1 MNRVIDINIS
11 GFRLV
16 KHGNAAG
23 AQGEA
28 NVTALRLTFDETWD
42 GYAKK
47 VTFWDAYGKNPVE
60 RTLTTDL
67 LENAATD
74 TRVYLCPIPAEPLAI
89 PGECVFV
96 IDGYADGKRPRSLEG
111 TLKVWPSRMT
121 DNAGQPVDP
130 TPTQAE
136 QLQVQIDT
144 IMEDI
149 GRAAQAS
156 DAKEAAEAAAQRAEQ
171 AAADV
176 NTGVAAAAEKAEEA
190 AASAQAAKAS
200 ETTAVANAQAAAQS
214 AAAVAANAAS
224 VSTDAAAAKASAE
237 AAARS
242 ETNAKASE
250 EAAVSAKETVVTAT
264 AEAKQSAQ
272 TATQKAQSAS
282 QSASAASAAET
293 AAKAAQK
300 AAEQARDEA
309 QSAAGGDFATKL
321 YVDNKA
327 GTAEANANK
336 YTDQK
341 IAGLPTPDVSG
352 QINAHDS
359 DEDAHNGVRKE
370 VEGKVAKTGDT
381 MTGTLQLQ
389 PEDSAG
395 YGRIYKNANADGDY
409 GLQLQDVD
417 PDGNFMGL
425 TLSGKLQK
433 LEFKKK
439 KAGDAGYTYTKLYD
453 EDNPPSAYEVGAL
466 SEDGGTVW
474 GDVTVENLYAK
485 VNAQVGEGH
494 TSTLMKNADAENDY
508 GTILRDTNGED
519 VAELKLNAAEGSLK
533 VQLGGEE
540 QTVYHTGNPP
550 TAADIGVT
558 AAKKEIARITTSGT
572 WVCPEGVT
580 EIDAYLVGGGESGAL
595 QSSSA
600 CKGGAGGY
608 AWLAEKIE
616 VTPGEGYDITIGA
629 GGARVANAYGNG
641 KAGGDTVAF
650 GFTAYGGG
658 KTKAGVAKYGNGGN
672 NAPNYNADGK
682 IGGDLSSGWV
692 YQINPYDG
700 LPYGNSGGGG
710 GYAGGGAL
718 AFVGKNIGGA
728 GAKDTNTNY
737 SNKVQAV
744 DGSDGGGE
752 GGYGSF
758 AGGGAGGAGGG
769 GGAAAGTGTSQNNY
783 SGTYSGAG
791 GAGIV
796 IIYA

>member
-28 NVTALRLTFDETWD
+28 NVTDLRLTFDETWD

-67 LENAATD
+67 LENAASD

-176 NTGVAAAAEKAEEA
+176 NTGVAAAADKAKEA

-200 ETTAVANAQAAAQS
+200 ETTAAANAQAAAQS
-214 AAAVAANAAS
+214 AAAAAANAAS

-250 EAAVSAKETVVTAT
+250 EAAASVKETVVTAT

-272 TATQKAQSAS
+272 TATQKAQNAS

-293 AAKAAQK
+293 AAKAAQR

-309 QSAAGGDFATKL
+309 QSAAGGDFATKV

-370 VEGKVAKTGDT
+370 VEGKVAKDGDT

-389 PEDSAG
+389 PEGSAG
-395 YGRIYKNANADGDY
+395 YGRIYKNASADGDY
-409 GLQLQDVD
+409 GLQMQDVD

-439 KAGDAGYTYTKLYD
+439 KAGDADYTYTKLYD
-453 EDNPPSAYEVGAL
+453 EDNPPSAAEVGAL

-485 VNAQVGEGH
+485 VNAQVSKGH
-494 TSTLMKNADAENDY
+494 SSTLMKNADAENDY
-508 GTILRDTNGED
+508 GTILRDTNGEA

-533 VQLGGEE
+533 AQLNGVE

-550 TAADIGVT
+550 TATDIGVT

-580 EIDAYLVGGGESGAL
+580 EIDVYLVGGGEGGSVCSTTSGE
-595 QSSSA
+595 
-600 CKGGAGGY
+600 GGAGGY
-608 AWLAEKIE
+608 AFLAEGVS
-616 VTPGEGYDITIGA
+616 VTPGNAYDIEIGA
-629 GGARVANAYGNG
+629 GGARVSGASGQRKPGGN
-641 KAGGDTVAF
+641 TSAF
-650 GFTAYGGG
+650 GFTVYGGG
-658 KTKAGVAKYGNGGN
+658 HDVTGEIKIGGGGN
-672 NAPNYNADGK
+672 NGPSYNARGK
-682 IGGDLSSGWV
+682 SGGDISTGWM

-700 LPYGNSGGGG
+700 LPYGNAGSSGSFDG
-710 GYAGGGAL
+710 AGAISYI
-718 AFVGKNIGGA
+718 GKNMGGA
-728 GAKDTNTNY
+728 GAKDTSTNY
-737 SNKVQAV
+737 SNLVKAG
-744 DGSDGGGE
+744 DGTDGGGE
-752 GGYGSF
+752 GGYGSV
-758 AGGGAGGAGGG
+758 AGGG
-769 GGAAAGTGTSQNNY
+769 GGGPGGGGGCAKGTGSSQNNY
-783 SGTYSGAG
+783 KNVYSGAG